1 MAANLENIARI
12 DGTINDVPTWA
23 TGLVTVQLGE
33 ITITKTASP
42 MIWIN
47 GELTYTITIT
57 NSDAEYPFADL
68 VLTDQLDPSIT
79 LVEDSI
85 IVNGSE
91 HDDYTFAGNMLTIN
105 NIPDIPA
112 DGGTAVI
119 SFRVEKVQP

>member
-1 MAANLENIARI
+1 MAANLENIVRI